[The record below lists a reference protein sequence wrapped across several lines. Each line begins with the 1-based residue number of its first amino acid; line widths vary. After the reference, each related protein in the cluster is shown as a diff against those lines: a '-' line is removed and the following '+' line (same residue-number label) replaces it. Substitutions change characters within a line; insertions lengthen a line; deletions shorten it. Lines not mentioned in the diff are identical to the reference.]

1 MLIKRYI
8 QLKIEDELFKGKVVI
23 LYGARQVGKTTLVKQ
38 IAKKYDGEYFN
49 CEEPEIQAAFAD
61 KGSQD
66 IRQFL
71 GKGDLFVLDEAQ
83 SIENIGRKL
92 KILVDAY
99 PDLQIIATGSSSF
112 ELANQVV
119 EPLTGRKITFMLYP
133 LSVLEL
139 EQKYKEQDLRRR
151 LDDFLRFGTYPEVV
165 NKDYNSVENY
175 IKEIAGSYLFRDIF
189 RYKEVKSSE
198 FLMKLLQALALQMG
212 NEVSYT
218 ELANLLGADKKTI
231 ARYID
236 LFEKAFILFKLPP
249 LSRNLRKELSKKRKI
264 YFYDLG
270 IRNSLIN
277 NFNQLDLRTDVG
289 AIFENFFIVERMK
302 KLSFDRQGYN
312 KYFWRTHDQKEID
325 YVEDFDGILSA
336 YELKWSPSKKV
347 SLPKDFAESYEGS
360 EFEIV
365 NKENIF
371 EVLRT

>member
-1 MLIKRYI
+1 
-8 QLKIEDELFKGKVVI
+8 
-23 LYGARQVGKTTLVKQ
+23 
-38 IAKKYDGEYFN
+38 
-49 CEEPEIQAAFAD
+49 
-61 KGSQD
+61 
-66 IRQFL
+66 
-71 GKGDLFVLDEAQ
+71 
-83 SIENIGRKL
+83 
-92 KILVDAY
+92 
-99 PDLQIIATGSSSF
+99 
-112 ELANQVV
+112 
-119 EPLTGRKITFMLYP
+119 MLYP